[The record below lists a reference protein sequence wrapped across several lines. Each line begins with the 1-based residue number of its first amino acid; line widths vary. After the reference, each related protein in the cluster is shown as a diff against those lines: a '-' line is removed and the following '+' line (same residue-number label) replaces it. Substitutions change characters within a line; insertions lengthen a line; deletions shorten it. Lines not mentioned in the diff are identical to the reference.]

1 MKNLTELNFLIDG
14 TNQKVIID
22 EVYKVEQVIHDLKF
36 AYSNSRLYFKK
47 GKKSLRFFTFLSDK
61 AKGYEKVN
69 EKDVKKFKL
78 NYIEVY
84 QQRMRDTED
93 DETGMR
99 VYYANN
105 DFVGKFEFDKVNEKY
120 RSTVL
125 KYLLT
130 GIDENE
136 LNKKFIDI
144 TKFAGKHNGI
154 KRNFRKIYYMFRR

>member
-1 MKNLTELNFLIDG
+1 MTELNFLIDG
-14 TNQKVIID
+14 TNQKIMID
-22 EVYKVEQVIHDLKF
+22 EVYNVEQVIHDLKY

-47 GKKSLRFFTFLSDK
+47 RKKSLQFFTFLSNK
-61 AKGYEKVN
+61 TKNYEKVT
-69 EKDVKKFKL
+69 EKDVKNFKL
-78 NYIEVY
+78 NHIEVY

-130 GIDENE
+130 EIDENE
-136 LNKKFIDI
+136 LNKEFIDI
-144 TKFAGKHNGI
+144 TKFDSKHNSI